1 MSLFELPDFDAHEA
15 VVHVSDAKT
24 GLKAIIAIHNT
35 RRGPAMGGSR
45 MWAYADSTAAA
56 TDALRLSRGM
66 TYKNAMAGLPIG
78 GGKAVIIGDA
88 RTAKSPELFRAL
100 GRAIDGLGGRYITAE
115 DVGTSPEDMQFVRES
130 TRYVAGLSG
139 ELGGR
144 GDPSPATALG
154 VFVGIGAAVRHR
166 LGADSVKGLRVAVQG
181 LGHVGFDLA
190 RQLHEAGAQLI
201 VADIHRS
208 NCQRAAEAFGA
219 IIVSPDEIVDVEAD
233 VFAPCALG
241 ASLNPQTLP
250 RLKCQVVAGAANNQ
264 LATDDIGDRLREAG
278 ILYAPD
284 YVINAG
290 GIIKVCAEYFG
301 EPADSVEGRVRA
313 IADTLSDVFRKADE
327 AGVATSRAADE
338 LARSK
343 FA

>member
-1 MSLFELPDFDAHEA
+1 MSVFELPDFDAHEA
-15 VVHVSDAKT
+15 VVHVCDAAS

-45 MWAYADSTAAA
+45 MWRYADSTEAA

-66 TYKNAMAGLPIG
+66 TYKNAMANLPIG

-88 RTAKSPELFRAL
+88 RSQKTPELFRAL
-100 GRAIDGLGGRYITAE
+100 GRAVESLGGRYITAE
-115 DVGTSPEDMQFVRES
+115 DVGTAPADMHHVRET

-139 ELGGR
+139 ELGGQ

-154 VFVGIGAAVRHR
+154 VFVGLGAAARHR
-166 LGADSVKGLRVAVQG
+166 LGADSVKGLHVAIQG

-190 RQLHEAGAQLI
+190 RQLHEAGARLT
-201 VADIHRS
+201 VTDIDRGV
-208 NCQRAAEAFGA
+208 CLAAAEAFGA
-219 IIVSPDEIVDVEAD
+219 SVVAPEEIVDVEAD

-241 ASLNPQTLP
+241 ASLNPLTLP
-250 RLKCQVVAGAANNQ
+250 RLKCRVVAGAANNQ
-264 LATDDIGDRLREAG
+264 LATDDIGDRLRDAG

-301 EPADSVEGRVRA
+301 ESPHSVEGRVRA
-313 IADTLSDVFRKADE
+313 IADTLADVFARADKD
-327 AGVATSRAADE
+327 GIATNRAADE
-338 LARSK
+338 LARQK
-343 FA
+343 LA